1 MSEKLLTLSETIN
14 EKLIVLRYNKIFT
27 PCSCYILDG
36 WLIILPRLYVYHND
50 KEYLSDIDTTFLLME
65 HRLLKYIMKPALVA
79 TYAFGFILIYEN
91 HYLLSENYFLLKL
104 VLVFILSLFHI
115 YLSILYKDFKKGYR

>member
-1 MSEKLLTLSETIN
+1 MVGLL
-14 EKLIVLRYNKIFT
+14 Y
-27 PCSCYILDG
+27 
-36 WLIILPRLYVYHND
+36 LPRLYVYHND

-91 HYLLSENYFLLKL
+91 DYHLTQNYFLLKL
-104 VLVFILSLFHI
+104 VLVLFFLYFIYIYLFFTKI
-115 YLSILYKDFKKGYR
+115 LKKGIDIKALSILK